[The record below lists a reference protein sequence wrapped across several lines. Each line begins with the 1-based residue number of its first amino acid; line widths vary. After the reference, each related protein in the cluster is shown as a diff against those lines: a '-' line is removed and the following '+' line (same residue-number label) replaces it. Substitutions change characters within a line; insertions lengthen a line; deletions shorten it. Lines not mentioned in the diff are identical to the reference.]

1 MIINCILLPNQLAII
16 NNNFWMACD
25 LFNSICY
32 FRENDQ
38 KKRLRQKFFGFFSSS
53 TAYMNNFVCFQ
64 SKARIGSSFCRE
76 KKSQK
81 EDLKRAIIVVADVVC
96 WILSTV
102 QIGSCIKTVL
112 LNWKSVKRCSIKAHP
127 KYVYRKCER
136 KRWFRFSFF
145 SLFIYNLFYLHW
157 TSE

>member
-1 MIINCILLPNQLAII
+1 MKKFGRKI
-16 NNNFWMACD
+16 
-25 LFNSICY
+25 
-32 FRENDQ
+32 RERDMG
-38 KKRLRQKFFGFFSSS
+38 KKKLDCFPLKLHIW
-53 TAYMNNFVCFQ
+53 TIVCFQ

-76 KKSQK
+76 KNFQR
-81 EDLKRAIIVVADVVC
+81 EDLKRAILVVADVVC

-102 QIGSCIKTVL
+102 QISSCIKTVL

-136 KRWFRFSFF
+136 KRWYRFGFFLSSF
-145 SLFIYNLFYLHW
+145 SIYFILFYLHW